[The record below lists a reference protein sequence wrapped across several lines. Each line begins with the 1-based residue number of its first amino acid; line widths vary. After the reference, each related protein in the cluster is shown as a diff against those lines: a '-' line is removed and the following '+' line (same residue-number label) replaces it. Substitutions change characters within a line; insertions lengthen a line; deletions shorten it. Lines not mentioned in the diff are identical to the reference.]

1 MYQRIRGA
9 GKAAPRT
16 KAFLLLGGLRN
27 GDAADVDIYAQRT
40 RAGHRRDFLGDGLL
54 HSFGDGHDCAAHFDD
69 EVARDL
75 YALVGDDDA
84 DALAEKMNA
93 ALSGEC
99 ERMGAAALE
108 KVRPYTIENM
118 ARVHQEIF
126 EHRR

>member
-1 MYQRIRGA
+1 MLFR
-9 GKAAPRT
+9 
-16 KAFLLLGGLRN
+16 
-27 GDAADVDIYAQRT
+27 
-40 RAGHRRDFLGDGLL
+40 
-54 HSFGDGHDCAAHFDD
+54 S
-69 EVARDL
+69 
-75 YALVGDDDA
+75 
-84 DALAEKMNA
+84 LAEKMNA